1 MSANTPLREP
11 HCFLLCP
18 LRYLHKNNTNY
29 LKCWLPQNTCWN
41 RRYNYHNSI
50 ANFSSHNH
58 SPLQQAWKVPL
69 ALPGRWWKQRFN
81 SFSSF
86 QQKDVQDALICKL
99 QFCFL
104 FSPDPRA
111 EMMPWWAKSRGHPAR
126 LVCPSVQEH
135 CRVQSGASS
144 GAADGALRFLCMP
157 WEQTQQQLLHLCH
170 AEITSSRI
178 GDLFRSTD
186 FVAWPY
192 PFPMPFWF
200 SALGFLFWGQQMKT
214 WALLSG
220 CVANS
225 LPTLCH
231 ATLRHQLSR

>member
-111 EMMPWWAKSRGHPAR
+111 EMMPRWAKSRGHPAR

-135 CRVQSGASS
+135 CRVQRCFKWCCGWGTEIPLHALGANTT
-144 GAADGALRFLCMP
+144 AATPSLPWRDNFQQDWRPFQDHRFRGLTIPFSHALLVLCSWFPFLRTADENLGFALRLCCKLP
-157 WEQTQQQLLHLCH
+157 SH
-170 AEITSSRI
+170 A
-178 GDLFRSTD
+178 
-186 FVAWPY
+186 
-192 PFPMPFWF
+192 
-200 SALGFLFWGQQMKT
+200 
-214 WALLSG
+214 
-220 CVANS
+220 
-225 LPTLCH
+225 LPCYSETP
-231 ATLRHQLSR
+231 T